1 MGRLSFS
8 TVLSSKRA
16 ADLLRSM
23 EDLPVLVVAG
33 SEDALVSVKSAQA
46 MASKLVNSV
55 SNLLPFVVLPASRA
69 HDCAMDLIL
78 PI

>member
-1 MGRLSFS
+1 
-8 TVLSSKRA
+8 
-16 ADLLRSM
+16 M

-55 SNLLPFVVLPASRA
+55 SKSA
-69 HDCAMDLIL
+69 
-78 PI
+78 PIC